1 MLIACCTHAAQRFF
15 RECDL
20 TVCQLNQ
27 TGENKMEAQT
37 IKAKPNFAQYIAD
50 LDKAQLYAL
59 RNMCV
64 IAIEYREAIHN

>member
-1 MLIACCTHAAQRFF
+1 
-15 RECDL
+15 
-20 TVCQLNQ
+20 
-27 TGENKMEAQT
+27 MEAQT